1 MEGKR
6 VQNEFKCDC
15 MCYNGSESLSLD
27 NHRGTKHSF
36 SNSTPFPLAEMNS
49 KLFHNGLFLSC

>member
-27 NHRGTKHSF
+27 NHRKGP
-36 SNSTPFPLAEMNS
+36 NTPFL
-49 KLFHNGLFLSC
+49 